1 MNSYLET
8 AVNSARLAGDLII
21 ANLGKLSKSDVSIKQ
36 ASDYVTRI
44 DRSSEEIIINMIRK
58 NFPNHIIHAEE
69 SGKDTV
75 TGEYRWIID
84 PLDGTTNY
92 IHGYPQFSISIG
104 LEHKGEVILGVI
116 LDPLRDELFT
126 AIKGRGTLL
135 NGKPVR
141 ISSIPTMRESLLSTG
156 FPFRNKEM
164 IGPYLDLFRAL
175 FNRISD
181 MRRAGS
187 AALDLAYVAAGRCD
201 GFFEIGLSPWDIAAG
216 SIMIKEAGG
225 IISDFSGS
233 SDYLITGNVVAGN
246 PHLHPMI
253 LKAVREIFN
262 GIIDR

>member
-36 ASDYVTRI
+36 ASDYVTRV
-44 DRSSEEIIINMIRK
+44 DRSAEEIIINMIRK
-58 NFPNHIIHAEE
+58 NFPDHIIQAEE
-69 SGKDTV
+69 SEEV
-75 TGEYRWIID
+75 TGTAEYRWIID

-141 ISSIPTMRESLLSTG
+141 VSSIPTMRESLLSTG
-156 FPFRNKEM
+156 FPFRNKDM
-164 IGPYLDLFRAL
+164 IGPYLDLFRSL

-216 SIMIKEAGG
+216 SILIKEAGG
-225 IISDFSGS
+225 IISDFSGG
-233 SDYLITGNVVAGN
+233 SDYLITGNVAAGN

-253 LKAVREIFN
+253 LKEVREIFN

>member
-1 MNSYLET
+1 MNLHLKT

-21 ANLGKLSKSDVSIKQ
+21 SNLGKLSKSDVSSKQ

-44 DRSSEEIIINMIRK
+44 DRSAEEIIINMIRK

-69 SGKDTV
+69 SGKDAG

-92 IHGYPQFSISIG
+92 IHGYPQFSVSIG
-104 LEHKGEVILGVI
+104 LEHKGEMILGAI

-126 AIKGRGTLL
+126 ATKGRGAFLNNNPLCVSRVTTLE
-135 NGKPVR
+135 
-141 ISSIPTMRESLLSTG
+141 ESLLSTG

-164 IGPYLDLFRAL
+164 IGPYLDLFRSL

-216 SIMIKEAGG
+216 SILIKEAGG
-225 IISDFSGS
+225 IISDFSGG
-233 SDYLITGNVVAGN
+233 SDYLISGNVVAGN
-246 PHLHPMI
+246 PLVHTGI
-253 LKAVREIFN
+253 LKEVREIFKK
-262 GIIDR
+262 IIDR